1 MRRRVMFLF
10 LIVAVPFTA
19 FAKTTVPFQGAAAC
33 GECHQDHYDNWK
45 NSLHALSFTNPIFQA
60 AYQKAYAE
68 TAGKAAQICLPCH
81 APTARTTGDYAAKDG
96 ITREGIT
103 CDFCHSVVDV
113 NNKGAFVLKTG
124 DVKRSALK
132 ESAPKEHG
140 AAYGEA
146 FATSRLCSG
155 CHDFTNHLGTKVGNT
170 YDEWKKSRYMMS
182 GVHCQNCHMAEM
194 AGRTAKENGRNSI
207 HDHSLAH
214 NMEMMRGAVRVETK
228 ELARMND
235 AVLADVLLVNEGA
248 GHAIPTGTPARTLV
262 LEVHALDAGGNV
274 VEVKKKMYRKRILDD
289 KGNEMLTDGDAFL
302 HGKKVS
308 SDNRLLPGESRV
320 ETFRFAVRPKDIV
333 KVEAEAYLSYQ
344 PMVITKVEMKI
355 PLFATSADVK

>member
-1 MRRRVMFLF
+1 MGRRIMLLLLV
-10 LIVAVPFTA
+10 VAVPFTA
-19 FAKTTVPFQGAAAC
+19 FAKTPAPFKGAAAC
-33 GECHQDHYDNWK
+33 GACHQDHYDNWK
-45 NSLHALSFTNPIFQA
+45 NSLHALSYGNPIFQA

-81 APTARTTGDYAAKDG
+81 APTARITGDYAAKDE

-103 CDFCHSVVDV
+103 CDFCHSVEDV
-113 NNKGAFVLKTG
+113 KKGKFVLKTG

-155 CHDFTNHLGTKVGNT
+155 CHDFTNHLGAKVGNT
-170 YDEWKKSRYMMS
+170 YDEWKKSQYMMS

-194 AGRTAKENGRNSI
+194 PGRSAKENGRNSI

-214 NMEMMRGAVRVETK
+214 SMEKMLGAVRVETK
-228 ELARMND
+228 EPVRMND

-262 LEVHALDAGGNV
+262 LEVRAMDAAGNV
-274 VEVKKKMYRKRILDD
+274 VEVKKKVYRKRILDG

-320 ETFRFAVRPKDIV
+320 ETFRFAIRPKNIA
-333 KVEAEAYLSYQ
+333 KVAAEVYLSYQ
-344 PMVITKVEMKI
+344 PVVITKTEMKI
-355 PLFATSADVK
+355 PLSSAHANVK